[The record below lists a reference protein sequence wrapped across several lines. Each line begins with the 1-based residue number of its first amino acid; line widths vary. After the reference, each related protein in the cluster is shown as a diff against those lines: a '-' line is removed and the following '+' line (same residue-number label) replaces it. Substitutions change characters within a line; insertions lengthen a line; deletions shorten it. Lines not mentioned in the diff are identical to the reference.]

1 MNKTKKHN
9 FLQNYQF
16 WKKENILFM
25 LEGFD
30 KIVEERIIQ
39 AQKKGEFDNLKGAGE
54 PIVYED
60 YSHIP
65 EDLRMA
71 YKLLKNANFIPPE
84 IELKKNIQQAEDLL
98 ASMEETPQ
106 KYRILKKINFM
117 IMKFNSIRNTS
128 IMFEMPQRYQA
139 KLEKSIGSKK
149 SSVKKA

>member
-1 MNKTKKHN
+1 M
-9 FLQNYQF
+9 F
-16 WKKENILFM
+16 
-25 LEGFD
+25 EGFD

-39 AQKKGEFDNLKGAGE
+39 AQRKGEFDNLKGSGE

-60 YSHIP
+60 DSHVP

-84 IELKKNIQQAEDLL
+84 IELKKNIKQAEDLL
-98 ASMEETPQ
+98 ANMEETPQ
-106 KYRILKKINFM
+106 RYRILKKINFM

-128 IMFEMPQRYQA
+128 ITFEMPQRYQA